1 VAGLYKEQWS
11 EMSQRNRKEVRIVR
25 YNHKGNENNQGKSRG
40 EVSRYSNFA
49 VSVEYCTSY
58 KQVI

>member
-1 VAGLYKEQWS
+1 
-11 EMSQRNRKEVRIVR
+11 MSRCNRKEVRVVR
-25 YNHKGNENNQGKSRG
+25 YNHKENENSQGKSRD